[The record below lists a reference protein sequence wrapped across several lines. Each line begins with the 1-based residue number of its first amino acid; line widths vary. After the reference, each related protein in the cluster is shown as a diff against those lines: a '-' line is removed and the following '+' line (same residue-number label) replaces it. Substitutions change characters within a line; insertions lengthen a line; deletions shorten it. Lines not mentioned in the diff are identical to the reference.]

1 MAISQYKPEFQ
12 VFFPH
17 SSVYNCDDFRF
28 VVIVVI
34 CSMDKPFRR
43 VVLLHSRLY
52 RCKKEK
58 KNCFCCDKY
67 MINHA

>member
-1 MAISQYKPEFQ
+1 MVISQYKPEFQ

-17 SSVYNCDDFRF
+17 CSVYNCDHFRHVYSF

-34 CSMDKPFRR
+34 CSKDKPFRR

-52 RCKKEK
+52 HCKKEK
-58 KNCFCCDKY
+58 IVKLLLV
-67 MINHA
+67 